1 MIDPALPLELL
12 NGAGMV
18 LEFCF
23 LSLMALY
30 LWKETRRR
38 NLGFFEWSH
47 GHLPPSM
54 NFAIAVMVCDGGVWV
69 RAVVIWAWRR
79 IFGGG
84 DFSNW
89 QAAALAFG
97 ALLIV
102 TGSLCKIRAISKPEY
117 GNMPWVLAA
126 VATVIFVTASMFPH
140 MIG

>member
-1 MIDPALPLELL
+1 MIDSALPLELL

-30 LWKETRRR
+30 LWRETRRR
-38 NLGFFEWSH
+38 GLGISEWAH
-47 GHLPPSM
+47 GGLPPSM

-102 TGSLCKIRAISKPEY
+102 LGSLCKIRAVSKPDY
-117 GNMPWVLAA
+117 GNMPWLLSAAATLA
-126 VATVIFVTASMFPH
+126 FVVVTMVPH
-140 MIG
+140 LIG